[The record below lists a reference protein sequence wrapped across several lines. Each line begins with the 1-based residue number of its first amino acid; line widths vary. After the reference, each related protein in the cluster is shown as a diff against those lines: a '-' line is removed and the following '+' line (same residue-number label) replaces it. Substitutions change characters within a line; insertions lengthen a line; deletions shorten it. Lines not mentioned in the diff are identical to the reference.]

1 MLKIKKKKIYYILL
15 SAFFIIPMFRP
26 RTLNLY
32 NSLSNLFYGLQ
43 CLLVLSLI
51 VLIILRVSKKGLKQA
66 FSPVSYLVIIY
77 KIYESVAIY
86 VNGVFEMSTIV
97 NAGIIIAAT
106 VVADYLLS
114 ISPVEYL
121 GMLTMYTGFLVFINN
136 LSFFTMGSSSFTDA
150 TGNYIY
156 FWSTRNHLS
165 SLFFITF
172 VSTILLYGIK
182 RTKFIQF
189 WCLFTIVNV
198 LWGMIMFNS
207 ATTIVGI
214 AVLFLLYL
222 LFKRKSVLYRPV
234 IWFFCGVG
242 LNVAVVM
249 FRVQEI
255 FAWLIENLLHR
266 NLTLTHRTFIWDTA
280 LLYILQR
287 PIWGY
292 GGSSIFSFYFAGSEI
307 PAHNQ
312 FLDIAIVCGI
322 PGLILFGI
330 ILFSV
335 FQMLGKF
342 KESPISRLVACALF
356 GYMIMSI
363 AESPNPY
370 QPWFILFAVAYRV
383 PEIDHLYKNV
393 SYKFTK
399 DFKIHR
405 KITLGS
411 KNAN

>member
-1 MLKIKKKKIYYILL
+1 MLKIKKKRFYYILL
-15 SAFFIIPMFRP
+15 SAFLIIPLFRP

-32 NSLSNLFYGLQ
+32 KSLSKLFYGSQ
-43 CLLVLSLI
+43 CLLVFSLI
-51 VLIILRVSKKGLKQA
+51 ALIIVRVYKKGLKQA

-77 KIYESVAIY
+77 KIYESMAIY
-86 VNGVFEMSTIV
+86 VNGMFEITTIV
-97 NAGIIIAAT
+97 NAAIIIAST
-106 VVADYLLS
+106 VFADYLLS
-114 ISPVEYL
+114 IAPEEYL
-121 GMLTMYTGFLVFINN
+121 GILTIYTGFLVFINN
-136 LSFFTMGSSSFTDA
+136 LSFFSMGSSSFTDA

-172 VSTILLYGIK
+172 VSAILFYGIK
-182 RTKFIQF
+182 RTKVIQF
-189 WCLFTIVNV
+189 WCIFTIVNV
-198 LWGMIMFNS
+198 LWGTIMFKS

-222 LFKRKSVLYRPV
+222 LYRRKSALYRPV
-234 IWFFCGVG
+234 IWFFGGIG
-242 LNVAVVM
+242 LNAAVVI
-249 FRVQEI
+249 FRVQEL
-255 FAWLIENLLHR
+255 FAWIIVNLLHR
-266 NLTLTHRTFIWDTA
+266 NLTLTYRTFIWDTA

-292 GGSSIFSFYFAGSEI
+292 GVSPIFSFSFAGSEI

-322 PGLILFGI
+322 PGMILFGI

-335 FQMLGKF
+335 FQKLGTF
-342 KESPISRLVACALF
+342 KESLISRLVACALF
-356 GYMIMSI
+356 GYILMSI

-383 PEIDHLYKNV
+383 PEIDNIYKNV

-399 DFKIHR
+399 DLKIHR
-405 KITLGS
+405 QITQGS